1 MPMRF
6 SPLLAAVVFASFAR
20 VSDAAAAPPSDA
32 LIAKLAP
39 DLQEPAR
46 AWLHLNPREQTA
58 WPALSPADL
67 RRQVLIALASEPA
80 AADFILAR
88 LPTEPAATDQLLLK
102 VIGTEKFWAVQTGAE
117 EALEKDADQFS
128 DTDLMLACLD
138 TARRL
143 EVERLRLIVT
153 RRISSARQR
162 GDGAALLQLAAADED
177 WMLLQRGARL
187 PAFFRKV
194 PPVFAA
200 EPADRAVRVVGFGD
214 FGTGSSAQHQVA
226 ASIGRLNAER
236 PFDFG
241 ITFGDNFYP
250 SGMVSPDEPRWHD
263 WWDALY
269 GSLGLVFYPTLGNHE
284 WYSADGAVAEIAH
297 RSASWRLPAPYY
309 SFTAGP
315 VQFFAVDT
323 TEISEA
329 QVLWLTGALAESK
342 ARWKVVY
349 GHHQIFAPEN
359 KTAAA
364 TQTLRYMQG
373 RLWPVIRGK
382 VDAYLCGHQHAMA
395 HMDTRD
401 GVHFFM
407 SGGGGAPLSSVNRNA
422 PDTHFAAAAFGFL
435 TLEADS
441 SLLRIQIYD
450 GAGHLLDGETVTK
463 P

>member
-1 MPMRF
+1 MRTGF
-6 SPLLAAVVFASFAR
+6 SLFLLVVAVSLV
-20 VSDAAAAPPSDA
+20 VSHAVAAPLSDA
-32 LIAKLAP
+32 LESRLAP
-39 DLQEPAR
+39 DLRAPAQ
-46 AWLHLNPREQTA
+46 AWLHLTQREQAA
-58 WPALSPADL
+58 WPALSPGDL

-80 AADFILAR
+80 AADFILSQ
-88 LPTEPAATDQLLLK
+88 LPTEPAATDQLILK
-102 VIGTEKFWAVQTGAE
+102 VIGTEKFWAVHPGAE
-117 EALEKDADQFS
+117 AALERDADQFA
-128 DTDLMLACLD
+128 DPDLVLTCLD

-143 EVERLRLIVT
+143 DVERLRLVIT
-153 RRISSARQR
+153 QRIAAARQQ
-162 GDGAALLQLAAADED
+162 GDPATLSRFAAADED

-187 PAFFRKV
+187 PAFLRRV
-194 PPVFAA
+194 PPVFAV
-200 EPADRAVRVVGFGD
+200 EPAARAIRVVGFGD

-226 ASIGRLNAER
+226 ASIGRLNAAR

-250 SGMVSPDEPRWHD
+250 SGMVSPDEPRWRD

-269 GSLGLVFYPTLGNHE
+269 GPLGIVFYPTLGNHE
-284 WYSADGAVAEIAH
+284 WYSPDGAVAEIAH
-297 RSASWRLPAPYY
+297 RSPSWHLPAPYY

-329 QVLWLTGALAESK
+329 QVLWLTAALAESK
-342 ARWKVVY
+342 AAWKVVY
-349 GHHQIFAPEN
+349 GHHQIFAPEQ
-359 KTAAA
+359 KTASA

-407 SGGGGAPLSSVNRNA
+407 SGGGGAPLSPVNQNA
-422 PDTHFAAAAFGFL
+422 PNTRFVAAAFGFL

-441 SLLRIQIYD
+441 LHLRIQIYD
-450 GAGHLLDGETVTK
+450 GTGRLLDGETVTK